1 MKRNEMPVQGVVLAT
16 CEEIDKLYDYN
27 PVPSEPIT
35 MNARPKPG
43 GPPVG
48 VYVNWA
54 DHWIF
59 DGLAEI
65 RGTDAEFELAEGAE
79 VDWEM
84 PKYLWPRR

>member
-16 CEEIDKLYDYN
+16 
-27 PVPSEPIT
+27 
-35 MNARPKPG
+35 G